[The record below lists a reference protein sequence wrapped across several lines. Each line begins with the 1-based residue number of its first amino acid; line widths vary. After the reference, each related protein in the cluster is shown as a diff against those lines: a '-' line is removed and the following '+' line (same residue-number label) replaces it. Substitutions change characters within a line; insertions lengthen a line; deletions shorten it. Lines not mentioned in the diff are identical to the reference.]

1 MGVTRLL
8 LTTGYFLGS
17 LSQRLNVMAAL
28 KAVFRLTINWDIPL
42 RLFVGFFE
50 DCVFKSGYVI
60 CIKSLCVDL
69 NLPTSVCV
77 YAMFACLCVCLEV
90 AFLCK

>member
-1 MGVTRLL
+1 
-8 LTTGYFLGS
+8 
-17 LSQRLNVMAAL
+17 MAAL

-69 NLPTSVCV
+69 RLFVCMQCSHVCASVW
-77 YAMFACLCVCLEV
+77 
-90 AFLCK
+90 K